1 MDRIPENFEKYL
13 TKEAEEEIARGLARG
28 EADIKAGRVFDR
40 EEFNKRWR
48 RLEEEIA
55 IEKKQKLCS

>member
-13 TKEAEEEIARGLARG
+13 TKEAEEE
-28 EADIKAGRVFDR
+28 
-40 EEFNKRWR
+40 
-48 RLEEEIA
+48 EEEIA